1 MGVFFEKAI
10 GMVAQQ
16 TIDRDTRRK
25 SAESPDLKEVR
36 EDEPAMP
43 IAPLPRGGYT
53 TIAYVALGMLT
64 IQNCGAVLLMRYT
77 RTIDSERQYLTTTA
91 VVLGEIFKLVISGM
105 LVVSQEGTLTK
116 MFADPWEVTKSS
128 VPALLYLLQNNLQ
141 YVAVSNL
148 QPATYQV
155 TYQLKILSTAV
166 LSVIMLRKKL
176 SRDQWMALFIL
187 TMGVVTVQLSEYFA
201 SSATGAVKESET
213 LNLTLGL
220 TCTLIATL
228 SSGLAGVYFEYV
240 IKGGD
245 GVAKLSV
252 WERNFQLAGFSVL
265 IGLGG
270 LLVHPTDY
278 AVVSTKGFFH
288 GYTSLTFFNV
298 FIQSCGGII
307 IAFVIKHADN
317 ILKNFATAFS
327 LVFSCLFSFLLFNM
341 SVSGLFMLGVVMVLF
356 ATSLYSQGSAAII
369 KAFESLTGYGKNQAQ
384 HLRTSSFEEEVLL
397 ESKEEV

>member
-1 MGVFFEKAI
+1 MGARNHTMAGMKTSETDTLVSIPSTSTI
-10 GMVAQQ
+10 GP
-16 TIDRDTRRK
+16 
-25 SAESPDLKEVR
+25 S
-36 EDEPAMP
+36 
-43 IAPLPRGGYT
+43 PRGGYS

-64 IQNCGAVLLMRYT
+64 LQNCGAVLLMRYT
-77 RTIDSERQYLTTTA
+77 RTIDSERQYLTSTA
-91 VVLGEIFKLVISGM
+91 VVLGEVFKLIVSGM
-105 LVVSQEGTLTK
+105 LVLQQEGTLMK
-116 MFADPWEVTKSS
+116 MFADPREVAKSS

-141 YVAVSNL
+141 YIAVSNL

-166 LSVIMLRKKL
+166 LSVIMLKKSL
-176 SRDQWMALFIL
+176 SRDQWIALLVL
-187 TMGVVTVQLSEYFA
+187 TGGVITVQFAEYLA
-201 SSATGAVKESET
+201 SVGGTAVKASET
-213 LNLTLGL
+213 LNPTLGV

-356 ATSLYSQGSAAII
+356 ATSLYSQGSLAII

-384 HLRTSSFEEEVLL
+384 HVRTSSFEEEVLL